1 MKKPNVIAIIILLL
15 AVTLV
20 WTYYVNTPAESSLNR
35 IKVIPP
41 TREKGPK
48 YLPKAL
54 EETYREATF
63 GNTQA
68 QLLIGNYFYED
79 ALHDVSREYTKA
91 DATEAGFW
99 FSQAAIHGEPVM
111 PEAMGKL
118 ADCYQRGFGVEKDY
132 KFSRDLYI
140 SAAGR
145 GYKPAFFTAGY
156 FLKAEDPAKALSY
169 FKIAAESGDIDAQHE
184 LGICLIDGT
193 GTSKNYKDAIYWL
206 TEAAYGGSI
215 ASVMTLGRFHAE
227 DPGIESQIEAYAM
240 YNSVLSFP
248 DYEFSS
254 VSADTR
260 IKIRS
265 IEALLTREQRIQA
278 QNRTAKILAEIV
290 ARKEKS
296 KAAKKARK

>member
-1 MKKPNVIAIIILLL
+1 M
-15 AVTLV
+15 
-20 WTYYVNTPAESSLNR
+20 
-35 IKVIPP
+35 
-41 TREKGPK
+41 REKGPK

-79 ALHDVSREYTKA
+79 VLHDVSREYTKA
-91 DATEAGFW
+91 DGIEAAFW

-118 ADCYQRGFGVEKDY
+118 ADCYQRGFGVEKDH
-132 KFSRDLYI
+132 KFSRHLYI

-145 GYKPAFFTAGY
+145 GYKPAFFNAAC
-156 FLKAEDPAKALSY
+156 FLEEEDPAKAFSY
-169 FKIAAESGDIDAQHE
+169 YKIAAESGYIDAQHS
-184 LGICLIDGT
+184 LGICLIAGT

-206 TEAAYGGSI
+206 TEAAHGGSI
-215 ASVMTLGRFHAE
+215 ASIMTLGRFHAE

-248 DYEFSS
+248 GYVDSS
-254 VSADTR
+254 LSAYTR
-260 IKIRS
+260 IEIRP
-265 IEALLTREQRIQA
+265 IEARLTREQRIQA
-278 QNRTAKILAEIV
+278 QSRTAEILAEI
-290 ARKEKS
+290 ATRKEKA
-296 KAAKKARK
+296 KAAKRGHK